1 MGLGESERRL
11 DSIEEREMSWEGAKE
26 KYFVSI
32 LTSFPGLFPF
42 KKGKKSPVNDIV
54 STDCGCSWRTFF
66 SVRG

>member
-1 MGLGESERRL
+1 MGLGESKRRL

-32 LTSFPGLFPF
+32 LTSFPG
-42 KKGKKSPVNDIV
+42 KKSPVNDIV